1 MGPKHYL
8 NDPGERDA
16 DGVAQSRGTALYSRS
31 TEKAQIKGTVTF
43 GVANFVYAPGYVLS
57 IPLGGALIDP
67 PGRRYLPPLP
77 HGGLPHDVA
86 LGAAWGLKASD

>member
-31 TEKAQIKGTVTF
+31 TEKAEIKGTVTF
-43 GVANFVYAPGYVLS
+43 GVACFV
-57 IPLGGALIDP
+57 
-67 PGRRYLPPLP
+67 
-77 HGGLPHDVA
+77 
-86 LGAAWGLKASD
+86 